1 MWERRDVTSLSSLP
15 CFIISQPSG
24 QIGSPHASL
33 CFFSTSGCMCLRVC
47 ECEGG
52 MVIVFPSVFSTGD
65 HASGVGCVC
74 AARLWS
80 FEVGWWVWCDSLH
93 LSFCFCRGLIFFFFI
108 ICAISLYWAIQIVT
122 FVGGGGG
129 VNSIFFFG
137 HFLYLKLLWLHC
149 VCVCVCNTQQV
160 DTKWRRW
167 FLPMCPPLSLVFMS
181 LVSTSL
187 PFNLRYRHK
196 IRCVVLPAHS
206 KWTVYERIR
215 NLHKMLNQISRCP

>member
-1 MWERRDVTSLSSLP
+1 MFHNQPAIWTNRFPTRLSLFLLNFRLHVS
-15 CFIISQPSG
+15 
-24 QIGSPHASL
+24 
-33 CFFSTSGCMCLRVC
+33 
-47 ECEGG
+47 E
-52 MVIVFPSVFSTGD
+52 SV
-65 HASGVGCVC
+65 
-74 AARLWS
+74 
-80 FEVGWWVWCDSLH
+80 WVWGRDGDC
-93 LSFCFCRGLIFFFFI
+93 LSFCFFHGWSCFGSWMCVCGQALELWGGMVGVVWLPSSVFLFLSRVGFLFFNYLCDFSI
-108 ICAISLYWAIQIVT
+108 LGAIQIVT
-122 FVGGGGG
+122 FVGGG